1 MRRSP
6 KPLHLALFAVS
17 FLGAHALCV
26 VVFPASAMQVSYPFL
41 ILAPA
46 LALAA
51 CGWRARIEPR
61 KSRTPWVLLGAGL
74 LLWTC
79 GVALN
84 AWEDLVQQTPQTVA
98 WFSDFSFFIYGVP
111 VLLAISFVSNEQQLP
126 LLVWMDT
133 IQAVLTGYLAYIA
146 IFSVAPFSDHV
157 LDPISVPT
165 LVLTYNIENVVL
177 ATAATLR
184 LLAQPRDHDRRF
196 YAILCSYLWVYALTA
211 GVYNYWAAI
220 SSIHVVLDVIVDVPF
235 LLLGIACVI
244 DPGPRIEADVAAAKR
259 PLAVVIENG
268 SPIFYTLALLALSIL
283 LIRDHYLVGAIG
295 ILTALIVYTIRTT
308 SLQSRL
314 ILTQQELRDATDRLE
329 EMVLTDALTHTAN
342 RRCFDQTL
350 TLEWSR
356 AARTQLPLGLLLID
370 IDHFKKLNDRY
381 GHPAGDRCLVAVASA
396 LQAALPR
403 SGDLLARYGGEEF
416 AAILPATDENG
427 ARIVAEH
434 MLADVRAIRI
444 PNEPSFGDFVTISVG
459 IAVFRSTGT
468 CTAHQLVE
476 AADQAL
482 YRAKERGRNR
492 IESIAQDD
500 FLGMGSV

>member
-1 MRRSP
+1 M
-6 KPLHLALFAVS
+6 LA
-17 FLGAHALCV
+17 
-26 VVFPASAMQVSYPFL
+26 SYPFL
-41 ILAPA
+41 VLAPL
-46 LALAA
+46 LALAG
-51 CGWRARIEPR
+51 CSWRACAEQR
-61 KSRTPWVLLGAGL
+61 KSRAPWVLLGAGM

-79 GVALN
+79 GMALN
-84 AWEDLVQQTPQTVA
+84 AWVDLVQQIPQTVA
-98 WFSDFSFFIYGVP
+98 WFSDFSFFLYGVP
-111 VLLAISFVSNEQQLP
+111 VLLAISFVSNEQQIP
-126 LLVWMDT
+126 SFVWMDT

-146 IFSVAPFSDHV
+146 IFSVAPFSDHA

-165 LVLTYNIENVVL
+165 LVLTYNIENVIL
-177 ATAATLR
+177 AAAATLR
-184 LLAQPRDHDRRF
+184 LLAQPRGRDRGF
-196 YAILCSYLWVYALTA
+196 YSILCGYLWVYALTA
-211 GVYNYWAAI
+211 AVYNYWAAI

-235 LLLGIACVI
+235 LLLGIACVM
-244 DPGPRIEADVAAAKR
+244 DPGPRIATEVAAAKR
-259 PLAVVIENG
+259 PLAVVIENS

-283 LIRDHYLVGAIG
+283 LIRDHYPVGAVG

-314 ILTQQELRDATDRLE
+314 IRTQQELRDATNRLE
-329 EMVLTDALTHTAN
+329 EMVLTDALTHAAN

-356 AARTQLPLGLLLID
+356 AARNQLPLGLLLID

-381 GHPAGDRCLVAVASA
+381 GHPAGDRCLVAVARA
-396 LQAALPR
+396 LQSALPR

-416 AAILPATDENG
+416 AAILPATDEDG

-434 MLADVRAIRI
+434 MLAAVSAIRI
-444 PNEPSFGDFVTISVG
+444 PNETSFGDFVTISVG
-459 IAVFRSTGT
+459 IAVFRSAGTGT
-468 CTAHQLVE
+468 ANQIVE

-492 IESIAQDD
+492 IESIAQSD